1 MGILFR
7 QSWRTFMVFF
17 SSCRDFIPTV
27 RIMYFKFTMKF
38 SRLIKKSSLSDVAK
52 QNWKAWQ
59 VLFKVVQLK
68 VHTQIAFSLSHSDA
82 VDIWWLWSIKCLPD
96 ILCSVGVLY
105 FFTFI
110 LYHIKILLSTLCR
123 KRLFNFQCGWTWKN
137 FFDDFRRLWNLAFL
151 PVLSC

>member
-82 VDIWWLWSIKCLPD
+82 VDIWWLRSIKCLVN

-105 FFTFI
+105 FLLLYYIISKSFCQPFSEKGYSIFSVDELEKIFLMI
-110 LYHIKILLSTLCR
+110 LGDCEI
-123 KRLFNFQCGWTWKN
+123 
-137 FFDDFRRLWNLAFL
+137 
-151 PVLSC
+151 

>member
-82 VDIWWLWSIKCLPD
+82 VDIWWLRGIKCLPD
-96 ILCSVGVLY
+96 ILCPVGVLY
-105 FFTFI
+105 FLLLHYIISKSFCQPFAEKISGLLNKLDICWCFNIYCRTS
-110 LYHIKILLSTLCR
+110 ILLSR
-123 KRLFNFQCGWTWKN
+123 N
-137 FFDDFRRLWNLAFL
+137 
-151 PVLSC
+151 S

>member
-1 MGILFR
+1 
-7 QSWRTFMVFF
+7 MVFF

-82 VDIWWLWSIKCLPD
+82 GDIWWLRVIKCLPD
-96 ILCSVGVLY
+96 ILCPVGVLY
-105 FFTFI
+105 FLLLHYIISKSFCQPFAE
-110 LYHIKILLSTLCR
+110 KIPWFLNELNTYEYFKVYIGFYKV
-123 KRLFNFQCGWTWKN
+123 KRLLKIYSAT
-137 FFDDFRRLWNLAFL
+137 FL
-151 PVLSC
+151 F